1 LREAFRVLKP
11 GGRLAIADIVLRR
24 GLSET
29 TGTLIGLWTGCV
41 SGALVIEDYDARLRA
56 AGFEDVS
63 IEPTRVFENDD
74 IVGLAAE
81 LSVDAEQPE
90 GIDRDEI
97 LAELSG
103 SIMSASVRGRKP
115 E

>member
-1 LREAFRVLKP
+1 
-11 GGRLAIADIVLRR
+11 
-24 GLSET
+24 
-29 TGTLIGLWTGCV
+29 
-41 SGALVIEDYDARLRA
+41 LRA

-81 LSVDAEQPE
+81 LSVDAEQLD

-97 LAELSG
+97 LADLGG
-103 SIMSASVRGRKP
+103 SIMSAFVRGRKP